1 MKKRLLFAFGFLA
14 ACSPLPRPAVFAE
27 VDRTRTAEAS
37 KQAAVLA
44 PQAYLAAERLRK
56 DAEAAYGKGDRAGA
70 ELLGEQALAAY
81 SHADALARLARAE
94 QRLESTTARLSKE
107 QRDYA
112 AIDEQQRRVAAEADD
127 VEMRVRV
134 ARDAIPLAMS
144 DPASGDREGARLAA
158 ARALAVEARLLCV
171 AAQMLSPAI
180 AGPADSFKALDALD
194 AELDQKPARPP
205 IDSAVRLR
213 SACLSS
219 LTEARRPTTKA
230 TPEAGAADALLDEL
244 GKAALQPSRDDR
256 GVAVVLR
263 DVFEPSGVKPPARE
277 RLTALGQAAKA
288 HPSFPVLVV
297 LHGAK
302 GRPSPAD
309 DERAGAVARA
319 IREAGASRV
328 EAKAVG
334 DALPVALPGR
344 DTKRNERV
352 EVVFVAPAR

>member
-1 MKKRLLFAFGFLA
+1 VTKHLLLALGLLA
-14 ACSPLPRPAVFAE
+14 ACAPVPRPAVFAE
-27 VDRTRTAEAS
+27 VDRTRSAEAS

-44 PQAYLAAERLRK
+44 PQAYLAAERLRQ
-56 DAEAAYGKGDRAGA
+56 DAEAAYDKGDRTGA
-70 ELLGEQALAAY
+70 ELLAEQSLAAY
-81 SHADALARLARAE
+81 AHADALSRLARAE
-94 QRLESTTARLSKE
+94 QRLESTAAKLSKE
-107 QRDYA
+107 QRDFA

-127 VEMRVRV
+127 IEIRVKV
-134 ARDAIPLAMS
+134 ARDAIPLATS
-144 DPASGDREGARLAA
+144 EPASGDREGARLTA

-171 AAQMLSPAI
+171 AAQMLAPAL
-180 AGPADSFKALDALD
+180 AGPAESFKALDALD
-194 AELDQKPARPP
+194 AELDQRPARPP
-205 IDSAVRLR
+205 VDSAVRLR

-219 LTEARRPTTKA
+219 LTEARRPNSKA
-230 TPEAGAADALLDEL
+230 APEAGAADALLDEL

-263 DVFEPSGVKPPARE
+263 DVFEPSGVKAPARE

-288 HPSFPVLVV
+288 HPTFPVLVV

-302 GRPSPAD
+302 GRASATD
-309 DERAGAVARA
+309 SERAQTVARA
-319 IREAGASRV
+319 IRDAGASRV